1 MNARPAPT
9 RTSTRTSVRLGLAA
23 TAAATALLVSACS
36 AGASTT
42 AAAPAAAGTSAA
54 AAAGAGAV
62 VPVKSDPISNTATAA
77 SLAVAKVQVENNTD
91 AAGKAVSD
99 HLQVDLRNTGA
110 TALTGF
116 EVFYTFA
123 DPKAGTTES
132 YYLKLPADYS
142 LAAGATDTL
151 NFDSG
156 SGPGHFPANKF
167 SLFNTSKAALDVTVK
182 VSATG
187 AAPVTATAKKGP
199 GGSENLGG

>member
-9 RTSTRTSVRLGLAA
+9 RTSVRLGLTA

-36 AGASTT
+36 GGSTTT
-42 AAAPAAAGTSAA
+42 AAVPAAAGT

-62 VPVKSDPISNTATAA
+62 VPVKSDPITNTATAT
-77 SLAVAKVQVENNTD
+77 SLAIAKVQVENNTD

-110 TALTGF
+110 TPLTGF

-151 NFDSG
+151 NFDNG

-167 SLFNTSKAALDVTVK
+167 SLFDTSKAALDVTVE